1 MKNQEIRTLDTL
13 KRTDAFHTA
22 NAAGFAAGSVGDKQF
37 AVITDAVMQAG
48 KLGAAQLSAGA
59 ETHGSVLS
67 KATLRLLIQDDL
79 VHINRAA
86 HSLALLG
93 TPGVDGEFRMPRGNS
108 DQKLLNAARAFIKD
122 ATPLKAQFITLSL
135 PADFLDTLQAHTD
148 AFETCIKSKAAG
160 KQTRAGATS
169 GIADTVHNAVIAL
182 HVVDTIVRNTY
193 KSNPQKL
200 AEWTVASHVERAAR
214 KKAKPAPAP
223 AK

>member
-13 KRTDAFHTA
+13 KRADAFHTA
-22 NAAGFAAGSVGDKQF
+22 NAADFPDGTVCAKQF
-37 AVITDAVMQAG
+37 AAITDAVMQAG
-48 KLGAAQLSAGA
+48 ALGATQLTAGA
-59 ETHGSVLS
+59 EAHSSVLS
-67 KATLRLLIQDDL
+67 KGTLRLLIQDDL

-93 TPGVDGEFRMPRGNS
+93 TPGVDGEFPMPRGNG
-108 DQKLLNAARAFIKD
+108 DQKLLNAARAFITD
-122 ATPLKAQFITLSL
+122 ATPLKAQFITLNL

-148 AFETCIKSKAAG
+148 GFETAIKSKATG
-160 KQTRAGATS
+160 KQTRAGATT

-193 KSNPQKL
+193 KNDPQKL

-214 KKAKPAPAP
+214 KTAKPAPAP
-223 AK
+223 KA

>member
-13 KRTDAFHTA
+13 KRTDAFHAA
-22 NAAGFAAGSVGDKQF
+22 NAADFAATSLGAKQF
-37 AVITDAVMQAG
+37 AIITDAVMQAG
-48 KLGAAQLSAGA
+48 ALGAAQLSAGS
-59 ETHGSVLS
+59 ETHSSVLS

-93 TPGVDGEFRMPRGNS
+93 TPGVDGEFRMPRGNG
-108 DQKLLNAARAFIKD
+108 DQKLLNAARAFITE
-122 ATPLKAQFITLSL
+122 ATPLKAQFIQLSL
-135 PADFLDTLQAHTD
+135 PDDFLDTLQTHTD
-148 AFETCIKSKAAG
+148 GFETCIKSKAAG
-160 KQTRAGATS
+160 KQTRAGATT

-193 KSNPQKL
+193 KNDPQKL
-200 AEWTVASHVERAAR
+200 AEWTVASHVERAA
-214 KKAKPAPAP
+214 KKAAKPASAP